1 MRLAHRREYFQT
13 MDKDGNG
20 LISFNEWLD
29 FAYKHIMEK
38 VKNGSSVVTTAQL
51 ALGFESGRHSRKIE
65 ERKSAIMLGVA
76 FQLVLCW
83 MSFC

>member
-38 VKNGSSVVTTAQL
+38 VKTA
-51 ALGFESGRHSRKIE
+51 
-65 ERKSAIMLGVA
+65 VA
-76 FQLVLCW
+76 
-83 MSFC
+83 